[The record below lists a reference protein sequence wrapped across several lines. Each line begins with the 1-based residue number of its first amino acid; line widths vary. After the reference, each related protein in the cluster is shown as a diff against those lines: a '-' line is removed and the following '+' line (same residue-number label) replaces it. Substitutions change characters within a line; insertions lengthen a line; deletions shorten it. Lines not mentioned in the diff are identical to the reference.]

1 MPIAELSALA
11 AIIFLAFFTESVVGF
26 GSTVITVSLAAH
38 FIDLDVILPAFVPVG
53 VLLSTTLVVRNF
65 EHVDRQF
72 LWSRIGP
79 AMAVGM
85 AVGMAI
91 FRMVDSKSLLTVF
104 GVFVTAVSLRELVLA
119 LKKDAAKPRKLPA
132 LGSFLFLMGGGVI
145 HGMFGSGGPL
155 VVYVVGREIFSK
167 AVFRATLSALW
178 LVSNLVLIVG
188 YVQSDMVTA
197 QTMKLS
203 AMMLP
208 PLLLGMVLGE
218 RAHGAVNERTFK
230 IVTWAILFFAASSLA
245 VRSLF

>member
-1 MPIAELSALA
+1 MPIAELSALVF
-11 AIIFLAFFTESVVGF
+11 IIFLAFFTESVVGF

-38 FIDLDVILPAFVPVG
+38 FLDLETILPAFVPVG
-53 VLLSTTLVVRNF
+53 VLLSTSLVVRNF
-65 EHVDRQF
+65 QHIDKQF

-85 AVGMAI
+85 AVGMGI

-104 GVFVTAVSLRELVLA
+104 GVFVTVVSLRELLLA
-119 LKKDAAKPRKLPA
+119 VKKDAVKPRKLPPLA
-132 LGSFLFLMGGGVI
+132 SFLFLMGGGVI

-178 LVSNLVLIVG
+178 LVSNLVLIAG
-188 YVQSDMVTA
+188 YVQSGMVTSR
-197 QTMKLS
+197 TMELS
-203 AMMLP
+203 AIMLP

-230 IVTWAILFFAASSLA
+230 IATWAILLFAASSLV
-245 VRSLF
+245 VRSMF